1 MGIKIRLGLKD
12 YIVDNLGV
20 SIKHNSE
27 YYHYKSV
34 QINYDFNN
42 SFIGDL
48 TEDYCNGIVEQI
60 IDFIDNDIC
69 TYSNKIYNN
78 LESEW
83 EYQNSDEYILEMIN
97 INSYEFTEDGE
108 LFY

>member
-1 MGIKIRLGLKD
+1 MGINIRLGLKD
-12 YIVDNLGV
+12 YIIDNLGV
-20 SIKHNSE
+20 AIKHNSR

-42 SFIGDL
+42 RFIGDL

-60 IDFIDNDIC
+60 IDFIDKDIR
-69 TYSNKIYNN
+69 TYSNKIYNS

-97 INSYEFTEDGE
+97 INVYEFTEDGK
-108 LFY
+108 LF